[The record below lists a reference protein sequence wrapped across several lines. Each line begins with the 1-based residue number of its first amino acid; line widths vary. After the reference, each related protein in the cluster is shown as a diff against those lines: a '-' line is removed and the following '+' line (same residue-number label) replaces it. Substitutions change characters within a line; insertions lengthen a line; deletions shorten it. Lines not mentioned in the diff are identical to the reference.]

1 MAEIHDQLES
11 EGIVREGYAAAV
23 RGAFGLPG
31 RLYLTGRRLVFLQT
45 NPLFFAFGAAGAALG
60 VAKKPK
66 NLKLDLPVGEIT
78 DVSTEKFGMTRNALT
93 VTSASGE
100 VAKFNVK
107 DNEEWAQALRGGQAP
122 ATA

>member
-11 EGIVREGYAAAV
+11 EGVVREGYAAAV
-23 RGAFGLPG
+23 KGAFGLPG
-31 RLYLTGRRLVFLQT
+31 RLYLTGRRFVFLQS

-66 NLKLDLPVGEIT
+66 NLKLDIAVGEIS
-78 DVSTEKFGMTRNALT
+78 DVSTEKFGMTKNALT
-93 VTSASGE
+93 VTRSNGE

-107 DNEEWAQALRGGQAP
+107 DNDEWAAALRGAQAP
-122 ATA
+122 ASP